1 MCMRQQKNISSS
13 ALNGKHHRLIT
24 SKQNSQPG
32 MPGKAVH
39 CFTLIELLVV
49 IAIIAIL
56 AAILLPALQQARER
70 GKTSNCISMRR
81 QVGIWIFNYTD
92 IYDGKLM
99 PVYWGGK
106 GGDERWYSAM
116 YKAKVTKWNRL
127 DQYYGCPAA
136 PTDNGT
142 IDGAP
147 RTAGASIAYNLRLSS
162 VKLSQ
167 VRNPGVKFTISDTIN
182 GVYFSNDLEN
192 RISKDINP
200 ESTSRRGFYPWH
212 SKNKQGTMLCL
223 DGHVDV
229 LTLYNNDIPSSQRH
243 YFHHIL

>member
-1 MCMRQQKNISSS
+1 
-13 ALNGKHHRLIT
+13 
-24 SKQNSQPG
+24 
-32 MPGKAVH
+32 
-39 CFTLIELLVV
+39 
-49 IAIIAIL
+49 
-56 AAILLPALQQARER
+56 
-70 GKTSNCISMRR
+70 MRR

-229 LTLYNNDIPSSQRH
+229 LTLYNNDIPSANRH
-243 YFHHIL
+243 YFHYIP